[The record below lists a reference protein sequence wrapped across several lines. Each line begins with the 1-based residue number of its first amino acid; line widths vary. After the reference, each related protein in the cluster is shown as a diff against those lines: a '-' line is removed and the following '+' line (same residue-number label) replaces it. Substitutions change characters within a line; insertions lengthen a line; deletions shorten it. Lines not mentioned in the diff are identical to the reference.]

1 MAVIPSPGLILPISD
16 RVDLV
21 QGNPPLSPTG
31 IARIAMIAGVPSV
44 SINGGAYASFGSA
57 GSAPSGTVQ
66 PQVRYLPTDHLD
78 FIMGD
83 PPVSPK
89 GCGRLAVTTAGV
101 ASVSIESA
109 AYASLGVSGAASTG
123 CQLFP
128 GFLYSTDYV
137 DIVQGNPAVS
147 LPGTARI
154 ACFTGATTL
163 SISIN
168 GAAYVSLGSLAP
180 PGAPRLWFD
189 AQNIDGTNNSSLVD
203 GQTIGTWVN
212 LGSAGAGGNAT
223 QATAGVRPF
232 FRLVAAAGK
241 LNNKSGVQSDGTRFM
256 STPVLSAIAQPSLI
270 AALLRSETIP
280 ALEFMIG
287 DATGAAGSQELIQQS
302 GTAQERSSPTVL
314 NIGTMQA
321 AKFHSMNGLFN
332 IASSQGRVDGVAG
345 SVGTVGSGTNDG
357 MTLFAN
363 AGGGSGLTGYI
374 IEALS
379 YVGGGLPTAAAIEAY
394 FVTKYGVT
402 PQ

>member
-154 ACFTGATTL
+154 ACAPGSSTL

-168 GAAYVSLGSLAP
+168 GAAYTTIAANQP
-180 PGAPRLWFD
+180 PGSPALWYD
-189 AQNIDGTNNSSLVD
+189 AQNVDGLNNSSMVD
-203 GQTIGTWVN
+203 GQQVGTWVN
-212 LGSAGAGGNAT
+212 LGSLGASGTLT
-223 QATAGVRPF
+223 QATASSRPI
-232 FRLVAAAGK
+232 FRLVGAAGK
-241 LNNKSGVQSDGTRFM
+241 INNKSAVEGVTVNTTFMQTSSFTAQGT
-256 STPVLSAIAQPSLI
+256 VYYI
-270 AALLRSETIP
+270 AAVVKAKSNPGVAMLAGET
-280 ALEFMIG
+280 G
-287 DATGAAGSQELIQQS
+287 DLFQWGLIS
-302 GTAQERSSPTVL
+302 GNQRLFQGGSSPTTGQTLTVG
-314 NIGTMQA
+314 NWQSIGAQYNT
-321 AKFHSMNGLFN
+321 
-332 IASSQGRVDGVAG
+332 ASSFSTMDSVQSANVNVTVVSGILGQFIIFNNGGINSSFDGFIVEMLAY
-345 SVGTVGSGTNDG
+345 VGT
-357 MTLFAN
+357 
-363 AGGGSGLTGYI
+363 
-374 IEALS
+374 
-379 YVGGGLPTAAAIEAY
+379 PAIAPINAY
-394 FVTKYGVT
+394 FVAKYGVT

>member
-1 MAVIPSPGLILPISD
+1 MAVVPSPGLILPVSD

-21 QGNPPLSPTG
+21 QGNPALSPTG

-44 SINGGAYASFGSA
+44 SISGAAYASFGSA
-57 GSAPSGTVQ
+57 GAAPSGTVQ

-78 FIMGD
+78 FVMGD

-168 GAAYVSLGSLAP
+168 GAAYTTLGALSP
-180 PGAPRLWFD
+180 PGTPVLWFD
-189 AQNIDGTNNSSLVD
+189 AQNIDGTNNSGLVNL
-203 GQTIGTWVN
+203 QTIGTWLN
-212 LGSAGAGGNAT
+212 LGSLGVGGNLA
-223 QATAGVRPF
+223 QATAGIRPQY
-232 FRLVAAAGK
+232 VAVASAGK
-241 LNNKSGVQSDGTRFM
+241 LNNKSCVRNGAANWMQTAALTLM
-256 STPVLSAIAQPSLI
+256 NQPTLI
-270 AALLRSETIP
+270 AAVAMTTSIAAGTSVISDGRGVGRNLVGRVGAPFSAYAGAVQPLGGNFVINIYNSVNVN
-280 ALEFMIG
+280 FN
-287 DATGAAGSQELIQQS
+287 GAAS
-302 GTAQERSSPTVL
+302 V
-314 NIGTMQA
+314 
-321 AKFHSMNGLFN
+321 
-332 IASSQGRVDGVAG
+332 GRMDGVAG
-345 SVGTVGSGTNDG
+345 GAVNVGATGLDGVTIFSDTSFGSNWTGDIVELLIYN
-357 MTLFAN
+357 
-363 AGGGSGLTGYI
+363 GGGQ
-374 IEALS
+374 
-379 YVGGGLPTAAAIEAY
+379 PTPAQVEAY
-394 FVTKYGVT
+394 FVSKYGAT